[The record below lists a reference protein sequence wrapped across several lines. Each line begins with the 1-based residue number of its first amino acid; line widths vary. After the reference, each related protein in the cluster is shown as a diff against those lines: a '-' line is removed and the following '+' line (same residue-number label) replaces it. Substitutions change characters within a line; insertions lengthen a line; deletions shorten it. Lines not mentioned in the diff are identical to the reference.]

1 MEPGAK
7 IGPHAIVGAHAHVG
21 KDSTIASY
29 ARVED
34 GAFSSIQ
41 DGSRIAPGTIVGAG
55 SRVGPTANVAAGA
68 RLEQR
73 TQVDAFDNIAANT
86 RTGSVQ
92 RRGSRLQP
100 GQFTHLVERL
110 AALDRD

>member
-1 MEPGAK
+1 MR
-7 IGPHAIVGAHAHVG
+7 
-21 KDSTIASY
+21 DSGSVSVALHQLSELT
-29 ARVED
+29 
-34 GAFSSIQ
+34 Q
-41 DGSRIAPGTIVGAG
+41 DSAQILVTPQ
-55 SRVGPTANVAAGA
+55 
-68 RLEQR
+68 QR